1 MTIRRRL
8 ARSNLVM
15 ILIPVA
21 IAAVLL
27 LLGGGL
33 DALQNVVIIFAL
45 PFSVVVLFMMVALY
59 RELDHERRMMGLF
72 ITPDA
77 VPERG
82 RPYRSYE
89 DGDPRRGSTSGRP
102 SSK

>member
-33 DALQNVVIIFAL
+33 ALLLLERVWL
-45 PFSVVVLFMMVALY
+45 PRLGLRSEEHTS
-59 RELDHERRMMGLF
+59 ELQSR
-72 ITPDA
+72 I
-77 VPERG
+77 
-82 RPYRSYE
+82 
-89 DGDPRRGSTSGRP
+89 
-102 SSK
+102 

>member
-21 IAAVLL
+21 ISAVLL

-33 DALQNVVIIFAL
+33 ALLLLERVWL
-45 PFSVVVLFMMVALY
+45 PRL
-59 RELDHERRMMGLF
+59 R
-72 ITPDA
+72 T
-77 VPERG
+77 
-82 RPYRSYE
+82 
-89 DGDPRRGSTSGRP
+89 ST
-102 SSK
+102 